1 MTVILGALLVAA
13 GIVVAVV
20 GNERDKRRRVRDLRA
35 VLDLQALSPAHVDDA
50 EQTSSLLA
58 RSGILAERAL
68 GEASL
73 LQRLRHVLDRSD
85 WTLRPG
91 EFAVVSAVVASVAGL
106 AAAATVGAMV
116 GVVAAAAGLVTP
128 YLLVLR
134 SVTRRRV
141 AFEGQFPDVL
151 DVLAAS
157 LESGASIAHALQ
169 LVVDE
174 TDEPA
179 AGEFGRVLA
188 ATRMGASLPEALE
201 EAADR
206 IGSADL
212 DWTVTAISVQ
222 QQTGGRL
229 AEILRVVARTM
240 RERAEARRELV
251 ALTAEGRLSAY
262 ILGGLPFGLAGFLL
276 IVNPHYLTP
285 LFTDPLGVGMILCS
299 SFLMLLGFAWM
310 RRIVRVEV

>member
-1 MTVILGALLVAA
+1 MIVILGAVLVAA
-13 GIVVAVV
+13 GVLVAIV

-35 VLDLQALSPAHVDDA
+35 VLDLQSLSPARPEDA
-50 EQTSSLLA
+50 DRTSTLLA

-73 LQRLRHVLDRSD
+73 LHRLRHVLDRSD
-85 WTLRPG
+85 WTLAPG
-91 EFAVVSAVVASVAGL
+91 EFAVVSAVVGGITGLAGFTVAGTLGGL
-106 AAAATVGAMV
+106 AA
-116 GVVAAAAGLVTP
+116 GVVGLVVP
-128 YLLVLR
+128 YGLVLR

-141 AFEGQFPDVL
+141 AFEAQFPDVL

-157 LESGASIAHALQ
+157 LESGASMAHALQ

-174 TDEPA
+174 ADDPA
-179 AGEFGRVLA
+179 AAEFGRVLT
-188 ATRMGASLPEALE
+188 ATRMGASLPEAME

-206 IGSADL
+206 IGSSDL
-212 DWTVTAISVQ
+212 DWTVTAIAVQ
-222 QQTGGRL
+222 ERTGGRL

-240 RERAEARRELV
+240 RERAEVRRELI

-262 ILGGLPFGLAGFLL
+262 LLGGMPFALAGFLL
-276 IVNPHYLTP
+276 MTNRDYLKP
-285 LFTDPLGVGMILCS
+285 LYSDPLGVAMIIGS
-299 SFLMLLGFAWM
+299 SLLMLAGFVWM